1 MGSPYL
7 VVLMDFV
14 DVKQH
19 DRRAQELCKRSRGR
33 PGFPY
38 LIVLRVSVDIKQR
51 ERRDQDLC
59 ENRGGRP
66 RVPIL
71 NSLHGLCGRKTT

>member
-1 MGSPYL
+1 MLSNMIEEL
-7 VVLMDFV
+7 RNC
-14 DVKQH
+14 VKGPG
-19 DRRAQELCKRSRGR
+19 GR

-71 NSLHGLCGRKTT
+71 NSLHGLGGRKTT

>member
-1 MGSPYL
+1 MGSPDL
-7 VVLMDFV
+7 IVLICFV

-19 DRRAQELCKRSRGR
+19 DRRAQGLCESPGGR
-33 PGFPY
+33 PGFLY
-38 LIVLRVSVDIKQR
+38 LIVLRVSLDIKQR
-51 ERRDQDLC
+51 ERRAQDMC
-59 ENRGGRP
+59 ESRGGRP